1 MGPTGD
7 RVMAWSAPLL
17 RGTPGDPV
25 AGGNPRQVP
34 GACWSRADASAMPR
48 PELRLWNG
56 DLANDLAG
64 LEPDATVWTG
74 QRLLE
79 GMEPHAHRYGGHQF
93 GNWAHQLGDGR
104 ALTLGHVRSLA
115 GLVEVQ
121 LKGAGRTPYSRRG
134 DGRAVLRSSL
144 REYLCSEA
152 MHHLGVPTSR
162 ALSLCTTGE
171 DVRRDMFYDGRPA
184 MEPGAIVART
194 APSFVRFGSFQMLAA
209 DGDADVFRALMEHVV
224 STHEPGHRVNDDAGI
239 VAWLTDVAE
248 RSAGMVCG
256 WMRHG
261 FVHGVM
267 NTDNMSIHGL
277 TIDYGPFGWLEAHDP
292 TWTPNTTDLPGRRYR
307 YAAQPDVVGW
317 NVARL
322 LEAVAFAM
330 DDPEPLHGVL
340 DAYREAYRRARQQAW
355 VERLGLNGWTEED
368 EALVRDLQ
376 HVMHASQ
383 VDHVPMLRHMAEG
396 VSTAEGLRD
405 VGLIYASEPDLRA
418 INAWLERWLE
428 RTGGAPNLPCMLQTV
443 PAFTPRNWVLQLA
456 IDDAERGDWTK
467 AEALA
472 SRLMQPYARLPED
485 EGAWWSGPRPD
496 WAMTR
501 PGCSMLSCS
510 S

>member
-1 MGPTGD
+1 MG
-7 RVMAWSAPLL
+7 WSAPLL
-17 RGTPGDPV
+17 QATPGDAV
-25 AGGNPRQVP
+25 SGGNPRQVP
-34 GACWSRADASAMPR
+34 GVCWSRCEATAMPK
-48 PELRLWNG
+48 PALRLWNA
-56 DLANDLAG
+56 DLAKDLGG
-64 LEPDATVWTG
+64 LEPDP
-74 QRLLE
+74 RLWVGGRLME
-79 GMEPHAHRYGGHQF
+79 GMQPHAHRYGGHQF

-104 ALTLGHVRSLA
+104 ALTLGHVDAA
-115 GLVEVQ
+115 GGPIEVQ

-209 DGDADVFRALMEHVV
+209 DGDANALRALMQYTVT
-224 STHEPGHRVNDDAGI
+224 THEPHHHVNDDAGI

-248 RSAGMVCG
+248 RSARMVCG

-292 TWTPNTTDLPGRRYR
+292 SWTPNTTDLPGRRYR

-317 NVARL
+317 NLARL
-322 LEAVAFAM
+322 LEAVAMVM

-340 DAYREAYRRARQQAW
+340 DAYREAYRNARQQAW
-355 VERLGLNGWTEED
+355 IERLGLDAWTEAD

-376 HVMHASQ
+376 HVMHASE

-396 VSTAEGLRD
+396 LTTAEALQEAGR
-405 VGLIYASEPDLRA
+405 IYAVEPDLAA
-418 INAWLERWLE
+418 INAWLGRWLE
-428 RTGGAPNLPCMLQTV
+428 RVGGAADHATMLSTV

-456 IDDAERGDWTK
+456 IDEAERGDWTK

-472 SRLMQPYARLPED
+472 ARLMRPFERLPED
-485 EGAWWSGPRPD
+485 EAAWWSGPRPE